1 MASQG
6 FEQFMAQVRQ
16 LSTLVDTKQKELD
29 ELRKKNAEEREER
42 RKQYAEDR
50 RAGKQGRA
58 WQVLQQRIDMGQ
70 TCERDIIMGLDT
82 SAEAREVRA
91 QAAKALDAM
100 RTAVS
105 ELPEDDATAQQ
116 LRQLRERQQSR

>member
-6 FEQFMAQVRQ
+6 FEQFMAQVQQ

-105 ELPEDDATAQQ
+105 ELPEDDFTAQQ

>member
-6 FEQFMAQVRQ
+6 FEQFMAQVQQ

-100 RTAVS
+100 RTAVR
-105 ELPEDDATAQQ
+105 ELPEDDSTAQQ

>member
-105 ELPEDDATAQQ
+105 ELPEDDPTAQQ

>member
-6 FEQFMAQVRQ
+6 FEQFMAQVQQ

-105 ELPEDDATAQQ
+105 ELPEDDPAAQQ

>member
-6 FEQFMAQVRQ
+6 FEQFMAQVQQ

-29 ELRKKNAEEREER
+29 ELRKKNAE
-42 RKQYAEDR
+42 
-50 RAGKQGRA
+50 
-58 WQVLQQRIDMGQ
+58 DMGQ

-105 ELPEDDATAQQ
+105 ELPEDDSTAQQ